1 MKTNL
6 YWNTDFRIPARELR
20 VIGSDGKQLGI
31 LSKEAAI
38 DAAKKEGLTLVE
50 IAPNAK
56 PPVAKIV
63 DFGKFRY
70 QEEKKLKKGSKVKGG
85 DLKEIRF
92 SPFIAENDYATRLNR
107 VREFLAEKNKVR
119 PVVVFKGP
127 QLRSRQFGYDLLKR
141 IVTELGDS
149 IVVDMEP
156 KFLGKHLMMVI
167 SPTNK
172 KPVKLENKETVGE
185 EASVQN
191 ENEQTEI

>member
-172 KPVKLENKETVGE
+172 KPVKLENKETVTE
-185 EASVQN
+185 EVIVENQ
-191 ENEQTEI
+191 NEQTKI

>member
-172 KPVKLENKETVGE
+172 KPVKLEENKGKEVPT
-185 EASVQN
+185 N
-191 ENEQTEI
+191 EISEGI